1 VHRQVPQALPPSLP
15 APTGV
20 DYLGLVLAAH
30 DAETLGQLAFRDLP
44 SDDDNQ
50 TENHHRDHQ
59 PPDDHSLRDHQPDE
73 DHQP

>member
-1 VHRQVPQALPPSLP
+1 VPQALPPTPP

-44 SDDDNQ
+44 SAANDQ
-50 TENHHRDHQ
+50 TENHHSDHQ
-59 PPDDHSLRDHQPDE
+59 EPDVDYAF
-73 DHQP
+73 